1 MKKILLYTAAAFPV
15 LFYFFNVFHF
25 AQNVPV
31 TDDYESI
38 LNFMNTYYRTES
50 FNEKIQLL
58 FSSYNQHRLLLLRL
72 SCLAV
77 YQLNGFLDLRML
89 NYIGNLTM
97 LLLFLLILKSV
108 KHKLDGKTLL
118 PVSYLLFVLIYWDL
132 IFLPMICTSMY
143 VIPFSLLTIF
153 FYIRKKYALF
163 AFFFLIALFSNG
175 SGIFSLFT
183 VTLYVLFMERNWL
196 KFGLL
201 LAFFLLLFA
210 WYADGANAAHAGM
223 LFSFHTIIQIMAC
236 FFAFLGAVFQLPGY
250 DIVAIV
256 FGMILFVYFL
266 WMVKVKYY
274 QHNAVVFFFMV
285 FIVLTAAVV
294 ALNRYQLG
302 IENAVS
308 PRYKLYSLLLLIFSY
323 ISFVELFAD
332 KINKKIALA
341 FIALAV
347 VFNIAMNFF
356 SVQKVSAMSYSK
368 QLNMFSYSLDHKAIL
383 YADTDRGL
391 AILKESVQKGFYK
404 IPEYDFA
411 ELNSVQMCDK
421 ASMFV
426 NDTSLYYTINYTVK
440 SDSFLILNGLIGQKN
455 NTNKL
460 MAAGMLI
467 VHEKS
472 KYYTPLVFE
481 NTGALIDADFSQYD
495 NIPVREYRVL
505 IPTRYLQPSGNLF
518 FCLKRK
524 GKFFTDVKSVTF

>member
-1 MKKILLYTAAAFPV
+1 MKKILLYTVAALPV

-38 LNFMNTYYRTES
+38 LNFMNTYFRSES
-50 FNEKIQLL
+50 FNEKIQML

-72 SCLAV
+72 SCLAL
-77 YQLNGFLDLRML
+77 YELNGFLDLRIL

-97 LLLFLLILKSV
+97 LILFLLILKSV
-108 KHKLDGKTLL
+108 DRKMDWKILL
-118 PVSYLLFVLIYWDL
+118 PVSYLLFVFIYWDL

-153 FYIRKKYALF
+153 FYIRKRYTLF
-163 AFFFLIALFSNG
+163 VFFFLIALFSNG

-183 VTLYVLFMERNWL
+183 VTLYVLFLERNWL
-196 KFGLL
+196 KFSLL
-201 LAFFLLLFA
+201 FALFLLLFA
-210 WYADGANAAHAGM
+210 WYAGGASSAHTGT
-223 LFSFHTIIQIMAC
+223 LFSIHAIIQITGC

-250 DIVAIV
+250 DGVAIV
-256 FGMILFVYFL
+256 FGIILFAYFL
-266 WMVKVKYY
+266 WMVKVNYY
-274 QHNAVVFFFMV
+274 QHNTVVFFFMV
-285 FIVLTAAVV
+285 FVLLTATVV

-323 ISFVELFAD
+323 VSFIELFVS
-332 KINKKIALA
+332 KINKKISVA
-341 FIALAV
+341 FV
-347 VFNIAMNFF
+347 VLSVFFNVAMNFF
-356 SVQKVSAMSYSK
+356 SLQKVCALSYSK
-368 QLNMFSYSLDHKAIL
+368 ALNMFSYSLDQKAIL
-383 YADTDRGL
+383 YADTGRGL
-391 AILKESVQKGFYK
+391 AILKESVEQGFYK
-404 IPEYDFA
+404 IPDYYYKD
-411 ELNSVQMCDK
+411 LSKVQTCDM
-421 ASMFV
+421 AVMLDDS
-426 NDTSLYYTINYTVK
+426 SLYYTINSTVK
-440 SDSFLILNGLIGQKN
+440 RDSFLILSGLIGQRN
-455 NTNKL
+455 NANKL

-467 VHEKS
+467 NHEMN
-472 KYYTPLVFE
+472 KYYTPLAFE

-524 GKFFTDVKSVTF
+524 GKVFTDVKSVTL